1 MIIFCTLI
9 AAALLQTS
17 FAATTGWTYKTTPPN
32 CAANTTEPCGPA
44 YWYKAKNS
52 SACQN
57 TASSRQSPIDIVTTT
72 VDYSLTNIS
81 PLTPTYGGCTE
92 WYQFASNAT
101 FEISFYDT
109 SCFDLQINYQSV
121 NWTLV
126 QIHFHSPSEHTIA
139 GGFYSA
145 EAHLVH
151 AAKING
157 ITEYLV
163 LGVFLQQSAV
173 EFMPSNNTF
182 LQNLWKN
189 RTVKEIVQ
197 AGEVNANTPVN
208 PYNTFLPARR
218 SYYTY
223 PGSFTTPPC
232 TESVTWIVFDEPVM
246 ISPDDL
252 NILRSAFAFYKTNQL
267 SSHGNNNRYP
277 QMPVNTRTVR
287 YYIGYDQAYVYDDD
301 DYDDDYIANFQVH
314 DDDDSVIQQNTAVG
328 AVALS
333 GVCILILVVAFL
345 FYKVKQLES
354 LLAWESN
361 KNRQAV
367 ELGSANN
374 PIVKN

>member
-1 MIIFCTLI
+1 MIFCTLI
-9 AAALLQTS
+9 VAALLQTS
-17 FAATTGWTYKTTPPN
+17 HAGGGAGWTYKTTSSTCLGN
-32 CAANTTEPCGPA
+32 AQSPCGPA
-44 YWYKAKNS
+44 YWYKAPSS

-57 TASSRQSPIDIVTTT
+57 NASSTQSPIDIVTTT
-72 VDYSLTNIS
+72 VDYNLTNIF
-81 PLTPTYGGCTE
+81 PLTPTYGGCNE
-92 WYQFASNAT
+92 WYQFATNST
-101 FEISFYDT
+101 FEISFSDPMCYE
-109 SCFDLQINYQSV
+109 LQMNYQGV
-121 NWTLV
+121 TWTLA

-151 AAKING
+151 AAIVNG
-157 ITEYLV
+157 IQKYLV

-182 LQNLWKN
+182 LQNLWNQGNPSSTIKG
-189 RTVKEIVQ
+189 IVQ
-197 AGEVNANTPVN
+197 AGEVNSATPVN

-232 TESVTWIVFDEPVM
+232 TQSVTWIVFDEPVM

-252 NILRSAFAFYKTNQL
+252 SILRGAFAFYEHNQL
-267 SSHGNNNRYP
+267 SSNGNNNRYP

-287 YYIGYDQAYVYDDD
+287 YYIGYDQATAPPPADDYVINLLDDD
-301 DYDDDYIANFQVH
+301 DNI
-314 DDDDSVIQQNTAVG
+314 IQGTNTAVG
-328 AVALS
+328 AVALA
-333 GVCILILVVAFL
+333 GVCILILAVAFL
-345 FYKVKQLES
+345 FYKVNQLQS

-361 KNRQAV
+361 KNRQPV

-374 PIVKN
+374 PITK